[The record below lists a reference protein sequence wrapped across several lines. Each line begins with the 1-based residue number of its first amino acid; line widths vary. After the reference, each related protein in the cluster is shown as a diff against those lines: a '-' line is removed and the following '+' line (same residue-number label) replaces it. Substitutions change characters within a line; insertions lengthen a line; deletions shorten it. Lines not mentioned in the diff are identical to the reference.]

1 MDGGGGERWAFLLW
15 SPAAV
20 LWHRVALWALRDN
33 RVKVLQWR
41 GAAFVLR
48 IDHTSNYIEC
58 HKAVCWQIG
67 AVNTVGSTTTSIKR
81 ASVGQVYCVSTG
93 DKWMLCLDLWSMVA
107 CSEE

>member
-1 MDGGGGERWAFLLW
+1 MLRKQIRTMDPGTGRWGEVDGGGGEHWAFLLW
-15 SPAAV
+15 SPAAK

-67 AVNTVGSTTTSIKR
+67 AVNTLRSTN
-81 ASVGQVYCVSTG
+81 
-93 DKWMLCLDLWSMVA
+93 
-107 CSEE
+107 